1 MLASCCAPSS
11 LRAAVGVEVAL
22 DEGAEGRDPSRPRR
36 PRSRVWAARVSA
48 VKGAAR
54 ARATRAPSEAGGAVS
69 QFFAPK
75 RLANCQLLGSS
86 VATAAA
92 AELGLGRADARGRGG
107 GDPIPQRRRR
117 PWWAQ
122 ARKENHF
129 DSPDRLQFYSA
140 PWLSFRLRTVP
151 RPRPRSKLM
160 KRHTH
165 VRVRATTTTH
175 NALVQS

>member
-22 DEGAEGRDPSRPRR
+22 DEAAEGRDPSRPRR

-75 RLANCQLLGSS
+75 RLANCHRAQQFF
-86 VATAAA
+86 ATPAAP
-92 AELGLGRADARGRGG
+92 ELGLGLRDARGRGG
-107 GDPIPQRRRR
+107 GDPSPQRRRR
-117 PWWAQ
+117 PWWAK

-140 PWLSFRLRTVP
+140 PWLSIRLRTVA
-151 RPRPRSKLM
+151 RLCLSQMGVHFKRS
-160 KRHTH
+160 
-165 VRVRATTTTH
+165 
-175 NALVQS
+175 